1 MDHKNKAM
9 KDFNLKQEQFTVNIG
24 GKNHK
29 VEVFFY
35 EQYGQ
40 AYEVDGVTVDGKD
53 VTEELFI
60 IEDLLGISIMELLM
74 ERINGG
80 WLKCLPIALHRSF
93 VAGFRWY
100 KPIQLLMS
108 ILKKV
113 EYFRRSLKEELTPEQ
128 IDRLQIT
135 FHDIEQQKMPQ
146 GSKKNK
152 VRKDLCT

>member
-1 MDHKNKAM
+1 MENVFETLATILKPEPM
-9 KDFNLKQEQFTVNIG
+9 KDFNINQEEFTVNIG

-80 WLKCLPIALHRSF
+80 
-93 VAGFRWY
+93 
-100 KPIQLLMS
+100 
-108 ILKKV
+108 
-113 EYFRRSLKEELTPEQ
+113 
-128 IDRLQIT
+128 
-135 FHDIEQQKMPQ
+135 
-146 GSKKNK
+146 
-152 VRKDLCT
+152 